1 MVIAKNHNR
10 IFLTARKNLEKLNED
25 DFLPD
30 LLLLRDMRAKIKKAP
45 VSEHLFL
52 I

>member
-10 IFLTARKNLEKLNED
+10 ILLTPLENFEKLNED

-30 LLLLRDMRAKIKKAP
+30 LLLLRDMGAKIKKAP
-45 VSEHLFL
+45 VSERLFL